1 MKFIQN
7 IFDATRPAVT
17 TGALKPLYPLHN
29 ALETMMFVP
38 DHNAHSGAHVRDAI
52 DLKRT
57 MVTVIF
63 ALVPALIFGIFNGG
77 YQHYKAIGELAN
89 ASGWAQFFTLD
100 NFLFGAWKIVPMIAV
115 TYMAGL
121 GVEIYFAG
129 RNRHPVNEGFLV
141 SGLLIPMTMPIDMP
155 LWMVAISTI
164 FAVLI
169 GKEVFG
175 GTGMNLLNPA
185 LTARAFAFFAYPS
198 FMSGDKVWINTT
210 TEAGQAV
217 VDGFSGATALGQ
229 YATTGTTSFGVWD
242 AFLGLIPGSIGE
254 TSTLL
259 ILLGWVYLIAT
270 GIGSWKIM
278 AGSLLG
284 AIAMGLLFNWAAPH
298 MVTEAQ
304 QNFMSIP
311 FYYHLVFGSWAFATV
326 FMATDPVS
334 AAHTERGKWIYGL
347 LVGFLGIMIRVFNP
361 AYPEGMML
369 AILFMNVMAP
379 LIDHYVVNANIQK
392 RLKRAK
398 A

>member
-361 AYPEGMML
+361 AYPEGMMF